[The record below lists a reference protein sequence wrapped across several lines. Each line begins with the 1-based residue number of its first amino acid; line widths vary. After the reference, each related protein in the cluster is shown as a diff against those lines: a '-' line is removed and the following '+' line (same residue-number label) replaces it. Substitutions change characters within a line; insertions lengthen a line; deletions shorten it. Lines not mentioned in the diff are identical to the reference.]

1 MWRSKRIGILNGFIL
16 ALGLSAATAPAV
28 AKDLVAKP
36 LACSGDGLFDW
47 SAHKDDDNAPANNIS
62 GIDCEATGQGWHCV
76 AVADEEVSITLF
88 DLQRGDNGGLA
99 CVPGRQFSS
108 ASTNPDHDFDCF
120 GSDSNKE
127 RDFEGVTLDKGA
139 IVATGSWGMSRKKAE
154 LRPRNWTVYKK
165 EKDDGSDCVRRK
177 RGDLKAIVESAHE
190 PVLDG
195 AVDRSLQCGGLNI
208 EGLTKHSGGY
218 LFGLRSPA
226 DREGGVAYVLNASE
240 KVVFDGP
247 DQDNRA
253 SLHAIAFAGADGK
266 PVEGIGIRGLDE
278 IGGKVVILTGNAGV
292 DGASD
297 ALAVSLQPENG
308 CQDAMQADPP
318 YPNRELAGLAPM
330 LWSWV
335 PGEASAKLIGKV
347 GGDSATRK
355 LEGVAVL
362 ERPDGKTDIVL
373 AIDSPNETDGPL
385 AVISD
390 LTIP

>member
-1 MWRSKRIGILNGFIL
+1 MWRSQQIGILDGFIL
-16 ALGLSAATAPAV
+16 ALGLSAAAAPA
-28 AKDLVAKP
+28 AAQDLAAKP
-36 LACSGDGLFDW
+36 LSCAGSGLFDW

-62 GIDCEATGQGWHCV
+62 GIDCEGKNPSWHCV
-76 AVADEEVSITLF
+76 AVADEKVSITLF
-88 DLQRGDNGGLA
+88 DLQRGGDGGLA
-99 CVPGRQFSS
+99 CVPGRQFSG
-108 ASTNPDHDFDCF
+108 ASTNPNHDFDCF
-120 GSDSNKE
+120 DSDSNKE
-127 RDFEGVTLDKGA
+127 RDFEGVTLDEGV

-154 LRPRNWTVYKK
+154 LKPRNWTVYKRM
-165 EKDDGSDCVRRK
+165 KDDGPGCIPRK
-177 RGDLKAIVESAHE
+177 REKLKAIVESAHE

-195 AVDRSLQCGGLNI
+195 AVDRTLQCGGLNI

-226 DREGGVAYVLNASE
+226 DREGGVAFVLEASE

-247 DQDNRA
+247 DQNNRA
-253 SLHAIAFAGADGK
+253 SLHAIAFADADGR
-266 PVEGIGIRGLDE
+266 PIEGIGIRGLDE

-292 DGASD
+292 DGAAA
-297 ALAVSLQPENG
+297 ALAVSGQAENG
-308 CQDAMQADPP
+308 CPDAMQADPP
-318 YPNRELAGLAPM
+318 YPNREIAGLAPM

-347 GGDSATRK
+347 GGGSAIGK
-355 LEGVAVL
+355 LEGVAVI
-362 ERPDGKTDIVL
+362 EREGGKADIVL